1 MLEFLFNKVA
11 GFRSVTLMKE
21 TPTQVFSCEYYN
33 IFKNTYFEK
42 HLPTAA
48 SVNCKIFYRATEN
61 QIERSLNKN
70 KNLLSTL
77 NRFYNVS

>member
-11 GFRSVTLMKE
+11 GFQTCNFIERDSNTG
-21 TPTQVFSCEYYN
+21 EYYN

-48 SVNCKIFYRATEN
+48 SDFCLKWDSIAEN
-61 QIERSLNKN
+61 IHQ
-70 KNLLSTL
+70 
-77 NRFYNVS
+77 